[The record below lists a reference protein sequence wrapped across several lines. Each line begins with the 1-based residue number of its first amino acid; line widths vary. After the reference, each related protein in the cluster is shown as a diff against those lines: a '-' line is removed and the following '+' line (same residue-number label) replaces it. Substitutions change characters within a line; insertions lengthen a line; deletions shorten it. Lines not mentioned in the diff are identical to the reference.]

1 MPCLAR
7 SSIRTLPLPR
17 RAPAV
22 PFRRPTSP
30 FPRIRLLLVP
40 RDIWRRCYAQPA
52 TNGIRTRGGD
62 DAKKQAE
69 TAVKKEKQYQI
80 SKRVIIYHGGTGRI
94 TFLAMLKLTSLLIG
108 AFTCL
113 IAVPR
118 YIKADKPMAG
128 TVGVALCGIM
138 PFAFVAST
146 AAPFVTHIHMHLPPL
161 ARVSRAALERFVGAM
176 PPSTPLTLTT
186 MSVIGTPRYS
196 SVNVGDLRPP
206 PPRRRRFGLV
216 NYVRDTTHENATRKW
231 YNLRAVGK
239 FYVQE
244 KTVKKVGG
252 AKRYQAKKTS
262 VVDTWI
268 WDAARDNIASRA
280 AAAAAAAATAGSA

>member
-1 MPCLAR
+1 
-7 SSIRTLPLPR
+7 
-17 RAPAV
+17 
-22 PFRRPTSP
+22 
-30 FPRIRLLLVP
+30 
-40 RDIWRRCYAQPA
+40 
-52 TNGIRTRGGD
+52 
-62 DAKKQAE
+62 
-69 TAVKKEKQYQI
+69 
-80 SKRVIIYHGGTGRI
+80 
-94 TFLAMLKLTSLLIG
+94 
-108 AFTCL
+108 
-113 IAVPR
+113 
-118 YIKADKPMAG
+118 
-128 TVGVALCGIM
+128 M